1 MWMAMAF
8 AEEVHEQGVVPAGVF
23 GQLVLV
29 LAADDGGGDGLVD
42 HGEQAHHEAVVGGA
56 DDGGVE
62 LPVGGGTVLVLADA
76 LVYGLAAGENFFHFL
91 RGGPLA
97 GQAGGGRLEDGS
109 QLEEVPQFAA
119 DLI

>member
-1 MWMAMAF
+1 M
-8 AEEVHEQGVVPAGVF
+8 VPAGVF

-62 LPVGGGTVLVLADA
+62 LPVGGGAVLVLADA
-76 LVYGLAAGENFFHFL
+76 LVHGLAAGEDLFHFL

-97 GQAGGGRLEDGS
+97 GQTGGGRLEDGP

-119 DLI
+119 DLV

>member
-1 MWMAMAF
+1 M
-8 AEEVHEQGVVPAGVF
+8 
-23 GQLVLV
+23 

-62 LPVGGGTVLVLADA
+62 LPVGGGAVLVLADA

-97 GQAGGGRLEDGS
+97 GQAGGGRLEDGP